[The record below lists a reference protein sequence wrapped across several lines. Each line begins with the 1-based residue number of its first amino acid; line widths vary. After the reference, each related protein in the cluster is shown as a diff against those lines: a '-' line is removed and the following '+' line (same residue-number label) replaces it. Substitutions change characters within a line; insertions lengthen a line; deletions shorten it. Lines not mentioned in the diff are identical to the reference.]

1 MPELIVSFVAPTLA
15 SLVENAV
22 GGPVARAANTYR
34 GRMRC
39 RLVDV
44 LNAEG
49 DTPLHVAAREGQAQ
63 MAQLLIDHGADTWQ
77 LTQEGQTPL
86 EIAVAMGR
94 PETVRVLLRAG
105 SHDGLVHEQDTYI
118 VRLALRYDRPEVLDV
133 IAEEQQRWDDEQG
146 CR

>member
-1 MPELIVSFVAPTLA
+1 
-15 SLVENAV
+15 
-22 GGPVARAANTYR
+22 
-34 GRMRC
+34 
-39 RLVDV
+39 
-44 LNAEG
+44 
-49 DTPLHVAAREGQAQ
+49 